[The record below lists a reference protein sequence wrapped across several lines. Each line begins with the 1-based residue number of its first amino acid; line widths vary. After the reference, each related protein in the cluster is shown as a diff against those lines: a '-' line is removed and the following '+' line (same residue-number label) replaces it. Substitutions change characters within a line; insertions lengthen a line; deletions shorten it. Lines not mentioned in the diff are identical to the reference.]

1 MPIVLSFHE
10 DSSMERMVFSRG
22 SEEGGG
28 LVSSSSSRFQLSSSF
43 VEERSVVVIV
53 DEVERCDFLSIGRL
67 TPVIQAWQ
75 LLERVAVQMI
85 ALHSSAVGDV
95 TFAMA

>member
-22 SEEGGG
+22 SEEGG
-28 LVSSSSSRFQLSSSF
+28 LVSSSSRPQLSSSF
-43 VEERSVVVIV
+43 VEERV

-67 TPVIQAWQ
+67 TPVIQA
-75 LLERVAVQMI
+75 
-85 ALHSSAVGDV
+85 
-95 TFAMA
+95 